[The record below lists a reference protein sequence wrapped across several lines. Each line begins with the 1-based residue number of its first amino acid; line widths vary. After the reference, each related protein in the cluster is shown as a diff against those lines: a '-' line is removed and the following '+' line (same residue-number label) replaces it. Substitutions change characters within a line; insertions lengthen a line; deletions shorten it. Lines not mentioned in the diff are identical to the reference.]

1 MAFSGG
7 SNAVLVNNC
16 QNLQNLTVTLQVTQD
31 LITLGD
37 TGFSLQLNCY
47 PPPGVTSVG
56 LTLNWIQYTLYVSN
70 NTGAFQWQ
78 AWALG
83 ATGWPQGQPQGTT
96 QSQQPV
102 PPFSQP
108 NAVIATVPSN
118 WLPAGSSLTIAL
130 TTAPSSQRV
139 TAATFTVQLAGAA
152 AKSVTLDFPA
162 SVPFNFVTGAPGVP
176 VDAQFPIAGF
186 QVDLVGPG
194 NLATAAFTSG
204 AGEITY
210 SVSSGSGLSVQNG
223 GVGTACGQY
232 TGALTGENSNVVYG
246 DVTPSSGATVRQPF
260 SVPVA
265 TNVSSFQPV
274 QPGNMAI
281 YVLGS
286 DGNLW
291 FETGPFGQQIPPNR
305 LQVDANVLAFQAL
318 DGNDVFVL
326 GSDGNLWLETWP
338 FGNLASTIQRRLQL
352 DGNVAAFQAIVSS
365 FGNKVFV
372 LGKDRTLWWEPW
384 PTGNVGQTVAN
395 REIVDANVQTF
406 FALDVYDVVVLGG
419 DGNLWFEGLPFGSL
433 VQTQNNRKQID
444 ANVKAFWPID
454 AYNMYVLGADGTL
467 WFEPW
472 PVPNTPQFNGW
483 GDVQET
489 IRLRKIV
496 DQNVAAI
503 QAIDINT
510 VFVLGTDGNLWLET
524 SPWGNVS
531 QTVSRRQHIGGNVTG
546 FFAWTAARDFFNYWV
561 VLVRD
566 TNGNLWYETPPA
578 SPSTT
583 WVKFQID
590 GNVMT

>member
-118 WLPAGSSLTIAL
+118 RLPAGSSLTIAL

-291 FETGPFGQQIPPNR
+291 FETGPFGHKFLRIASKSMRTFSRFRRWTETMYLYWGATATFGSR
-305 LQVDANVLAFQAL
+305 LGRSETSRAQSKDAFNWTAMSRHFKRSSRV
-318 DGNDVFVL
+318 
-326 GSDGNLWLETWP
+326 SET
-338 FGNLASTIQRRLQL
+338 R
-352 DGNVAAFQAIVSS
+352 SS
-365 FGNKVFV
+365 FSAK
-372 LGKDRTLWWEPW
+372 
-384 PTGNVGQTVAN
+384 TGRCG
-395 REIVDANVQTF
+395 
-406 FALDVYDVVVLGG
+406 
-419 DGNLWFEGLPFGSL
+419 GSL
-433 VQTQNNRKQID
+433 
-444 ANVKAFWPID
+444 
-454 AYNMYVLGADGTL
+454 G
-467 WFEPW
+467 
-472 PVPNTPQFNGW
+472 PQA
-483 GDVQET
+483 T
-489 IRLRKIV
+489 
-496 DQNVAAI
+496 
-503 QAIDINT
+503 
-510 VFVLGTDGNLWLET
+510 
-524 SPWGNVS
+524 
-531 QTVSRRQHIGGNVTG
+531 
-546 FFAWTAARDFFNYWV
+546 
-561 VLVRD
+561 
-566 TNGNLWYETPPA
+566 
-578 SPSTT
+578 
-583 WVKFQID
+583 
-590 GNVMT
+590 